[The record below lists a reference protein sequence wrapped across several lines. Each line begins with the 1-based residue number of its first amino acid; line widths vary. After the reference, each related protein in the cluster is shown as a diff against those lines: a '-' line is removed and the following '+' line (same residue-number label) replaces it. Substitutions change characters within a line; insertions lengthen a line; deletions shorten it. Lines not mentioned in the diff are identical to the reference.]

1 MAPITIESAG
11 PDATVELGRRLG
23 AALRGGETVSLIGPL
38 GAGKTHLTKGIAL
51 GLGISDEVVSPT
63 YLIHRIYDEGR
74 IRLHHFD
81 FYRLDTGA
89 YSEMKKMV
97 LIK

>member
-1 MAPITIESAG
+1 MG
-11 PDATVELGRRLG
+11 
-23 AALRGGETVSLIGPL
+23 GPL
-38 GAGKTHLTKGIAL
+38 GAGKTQLTKGIAL

-81 FYRLDTGA
+81 FYRLDTEDDLESVGFYDFQA
-89 YSEMKKMV
+89 ERGPAVAAVECRLSS
-97 LIK
+97 